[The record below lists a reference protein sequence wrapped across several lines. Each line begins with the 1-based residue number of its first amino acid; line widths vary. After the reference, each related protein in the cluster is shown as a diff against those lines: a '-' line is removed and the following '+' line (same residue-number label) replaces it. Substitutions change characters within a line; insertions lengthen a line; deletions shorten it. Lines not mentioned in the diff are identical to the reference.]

1 MLHLAETHPTL
12 LDEIARQLACI
23 REVRA
28 RHWLIF
34 PRKGL
39 REATLH
45 RWAQASGI
53 ASHSQ
58 EVELKE
64 LIEQASGGG
73 SARFDVER
81 LRWTIAAALPDL
93 QDRPEFPLPREASL
107 SPLDATVLASATQL
121 ARVIHET
128 LLCRTGDR
136 IWPEG
141 SFLAALVAES
151 TVAELLKTHPGLQTD
166 AEFAASARAWME
178 SWRSKGGL
186 PHLWI
191 LLDAGLPAGLFQRLL
206 QLLQC
211 LHVQAPEHIH
221 LFAMAPSRDYW
232 ADLPIKSKAKG
243 RAKSHLPAHMAD
255 PASCEPAP
263 GGLLWAFGR
272 ASQDLQ
278 RQLADTLMA
287 VGDGGA
293 DLDSAEPP
301 DSLLGRLQT
310 SCRTAAHLPPE
321 ALRPLAANDAS
332 LTVHATHT
340 LLRELEVCRD
350 RILQAFQELEGLRH
364 EEILILLANPREQ
377 APLIEAALGGGSEA
391 RLPFR
396 LVGGGGLVPSP
407 FAASLLQVLE
417 CLQGRLTLNEVQE
430 LLENPLIA
438 DRFDLNEADG
448 DGPTL
453 VEWLQDAQFR
463 WGLTP
468 EHRRIYQEV
477 PEPRW
482 NLFWALRRLGLGGL
496 VAEGRRDTVL
506 AASEDTSATVP
517 LERTNGLGLAL
528 LARLARFATQI
539 SEARNLWC
547 SAGPR
552 CIADWN
558 QALGTIVREC
568 LSTRIGNAAAHAAAL
583 HRDILEPLSRAAH
596 PTLPLEASAYLRLLA
611 EKLPAL
617 SDSGSRGSGGITVAD
632 LRHYAGVPARVV
644 VVAGLDDGV
653 FPRSEDRPAWHPL
666 ALKPATGDPS
676 ARDSDRHCLLLAILA
691 CQERLIL
698 TYRGHSDEDGKERP
712 PSTALSDLLEAA
724 NQTTPTGLSAP
735 TSTAPSARTALTFHH
750 PLNGFSGQAF
760 RADQPASA
768 RGQRTSDHAAALAL
782 RDRLGFPPYPGPWSE
797 PALPAETGW
806 NPSLADVRTVLDQP
820 QRLYASR
827 LGLQLPEEVETARG
841 EDLIDPDGL
850 ERWELRDRL
859 LTARLEGRDTDAL
872 VSVLTVSGSLP
883 RGKIGEALL
892 TKTLSELPEVP
903 VFSPGDRLTD
913 TLRFR
918 LTEPAL
924 TMDRDPGLDSGSSQ
938 NSWMLEG
945 PPRARWYRRL
955 GEAIV
960 WQFFAS
966 KSNDAGD
973 YRRQLLFAFDALA
986 LAASMPESNPDPL
999 TEARCVG
1006 LDSTWTMPM
1015 PPPEQA
1021 RIQLLR
1027 LVRLARLARCWPLPF
1042 WPKTTGVAL
1051 KKGKT
1056 STISASDNVP
1066 SFPASHDPVK
1076 VLEAAFSQWASENE
1090 DNSGGA
1096 DCSLPSTRALFRGC
1110 DNPYEWAPEGL
1121 PEWLPHPE
1129 TPLAWRL
1136 IAETES
1142 WRATLNLTSA

>member
-28 RHWLIF
+28 RHWLVF

-45 RWAQASGI
+45 RWAQTSGI

-58 EVELKE
+58 EVELRE

-81 LRWTIAAALPDL
+81 LRWTIAAALPGL

-107 SPLDATVLASATQL
+107 NPLDATVLASATQL
-121 ARVIHET
+121 ARVVHET

-141 SFLAALVAES
+141 SFLAALVAA
-151 TVAELLKTHPGLQTD
+151 TPVAELLKTHPGLQTE

-211 LHVQAPEHIH
+211 LHAEAPAHIH

-232 ADLPIKSKAKG
+232 ADLPIKAKAKG
-243 RAKSHLPAHMAD
+243 RAKSHLAVGTAD
-255 PASCEPAP
+255 PDSCEPAP

-287 VGDGGA
+287 VGDGGV

-321 ALRPLAANDAS
+321 ALRPLAHDDAS
-332 LTVHATHT
+332 LTVHASHT

-407 FAASLLQVLE
+407 FAASLLQLLG
-417 CLQGRLTLNEVQE
+417 CLQGRLTLKEVQE

-438 DRFDLNEADG
+438 DRFDLNEAEG

-468 EHRRIYQEV
+468 EHRRLYQEV
-477 PEPRW
+477 PESRW

-496 VAEGRRDTVL
+496 VAESRRDAVL
-506 AASEDTSATVP
+506 AASGDTPATVP

-528 LARLARFATQI
+528 LARLARFATRL
-539 SEARNLWC
+539 SEARSLWC

-552 CIADWN
+552 SIADWN
-558 QALGTIVREC
+558 QALGTIVRDC
-568 LSTRIGNAAAHAAAL
+568 LSTRIGNAAAHTAAL
-583 HRDILEPLSRAAH
+583 QRDILEPLNRAAH
-596 PTLPLEASAYLRLLA
+596 PTLQLEASAYLRLLA

-617 SDSGSRGSGGITVAD
+617 SDSGSLGSGGITVAD

-644 VVAGLDDGV
+644 VVAGLDDGI
-653 FPRSEDRPAWHPL
+653 FPRSDERPSWHPL

-676 ARDSDRHCLLLAILA
+676 ARDSDRHCLLLAVLS

-698 TYRGHSDEDGKERP
+698 SYRGHSDEDGKERP
-712 PSTALSDLLEAA
+712 PSTALSDLLEAVD
-724 NQTTPTGLSAP
+724 QTTPTGPNARTPSALSA
-735 TSTAPSARTALTFHH
+735 RDALTFHH
-750 PLNGFSGQAF
+750 PLNGFSAEAF
-760 RADQPASA
+760 RADLPTSA
-768 RGQRTSDHAAALAL
+768 RGLRTSDHTAAVAL
-782 RDRLGFPPYPGPWSE
+782 RHRLGFPPYPGPWSS
-797 PALPAETGW
+797 PALPAEMGW
-806 NPSLADVRTVLDQP
+806 NPSLADLRTVLDQP
-820 QRLYASR
+820 QRLFASR

-850 ERWELRDRL
+850 ERWGLRDRL
-859 LTARLEGRDTDAL
+859 LTARLERHDPEAL

-892 TKTLSELPEVP
+892 AKTWSELPEVP
-903 VFSPGDRLTD
+903 VFPPDA
-913 TLRFR
+913 R
-918 LTEPAL
+918 LTETLSFRLAEPAL
-924 TMDRDPGLDSGSSQ
+924 EPDSDR
-938 NSWMLEG
+938 NSWTLEG
-945 PPRARWYRRL
+945 PPRARWYRRS
-955 GEAIV
+955 GEAIA

-966 KSNDAGD
+966 KSSDAGD

-986 LAASMPESNPDPL
+986 LAASMPESNPHPL
-999 TEARCVG
+999 TEARCLG

-1015 PPPEQA
+1015 PSPDQA
-1021 RIQLLR
+1021 RLQLLR
-1027 LVRLARLARCWPLPF
+1027 LVRLARLARRWPLPF

-1051 KKGKT
+1051 KKGKL
-1056 STISASDNVP
+1056 STESP
-1066 SFPASHDPVK
+1066 SENAPGFPVGYDSVK
-1076 VLEAAFSQWASENE
+1076 VLEAAFSQWASDNE
-1090 DNSGGA
+1090 DNTGGA
-1096 DCSLPSTRALFRGC
+1096 DCGLPATRALFRGC
-1110 DNPYEWAPEGL
+1110 DNPYAWVPEGL
-1121 PEWLPHPE
+1121 PEWLPYPG

-1136 IAETES
+1136 MAEIES
-1142 WRATLNLTSA
+1142 WRSALNLTSA

>member
-45 RWAQASGI
+45 RWAQVSGI

-73 SARFDVER
+73 GARFDVER
-81 LRWTIAAALPDL
+81 LRWTIAAALPSL

-107 SPLDATVLASATQL
+107 NPLDATVLASATQL
-121 ARVIHET
+121 ARVVHET

-141 SFLAALVAES
+141 SFLSALVAA
-151 TVAELLKTHPGLQTD
+151 TPVAELLKTHPGLQTE
-166 AEFAASARAWME
+166 AEFAASTRAWME

-191 LLDAGLPAGLFQRLL
+191 LLDAGLPAGLFLRLQ

-211 LHVQAPEHIH
+211 LHAEAPEHIH

-243 RAKSHLPAHMAD
+243 RAKSQIPVGTAD
-255 PASCEPAP
+255 QDSCEPAP

-321 ALRPLAANDAS
+321 ALRPLAHDDAS

-340 LLRELEVCRD
+340 LLRELE
-350 RILQAFQELEGLRH
+350 GLRP
-364 EEILILLANPREQ
+364 EEILVLLANPREQ

-407 FAASLLQVLE
+407 FAASLLQLLE
-417 CLQGRLTLNEVQE
+417 CLQGRLTLKEVQE

-438 DRFDLNEADG
+438 DRFDLNEAEG

-468 EHRRIYQEV
+468 EHRRLYQEV
-477 PEPRW
+477 PESRW

-496 VAEGRRDTVL
+496 VAEGRRDAVL
-506 AASEDTSATVP
+506 DASGDTPATVP
-517 LERTNGLGLAL
+517 LERTNGLGLTL
-528 LARLARFATQI
+528 LARLARFATRL
-539 SEARNLWC
+539 SEARSLWC

-552 CIADWN
+552 SIADWN

-568 LSTRIGNAAAHAAAL
+568 LSTRIGTAAAHAAAL
-583 HRDILEPLSRAAH
+583 HRDILEPLCRAAH

-644 VVAGLDDGV
+644 VVAGLDDGI
-653 FPRSEDRPAWHPL
+653 FPRSDERPSWHPL

-676 ARDSDRHCLLLAILA
+676 ARDSDRHCLLLAVLS

-698 TYRGHSDEDGKERP
+698 SYRGHSDEDGKERP
-712 PSTALSDLLEAA
+712 PSTALSDLLEAVD
-724 NQTTPTGLSAP
+724 QTTPIGPKAR
-735 TSTAPSARTALTFHH
+735 TAATPSARHALTFHH
-750 PLNGFSGQAF
+750 PLNGFSAEAF
-760 RADQPASA
+760 RANLPTSA
-768 RGQRTSDHAAALAL
+768 RGLRTSDHTAAVAL
-782 RDRLGFPPYPGPWSE
+782 RHRIGFPPYPGPWSS
-797 PALPAETGW
+797 PALPAEMGW
-806 NPSLADVRTVLDQP
+806 NPSLADLRTVLDQP

-850 ERWELRDRL
+850 ERWGLRDRL
-859 LTARLEGRDTDAL
+859 LTARLEGHDPKAL

-892 TKTLSELPEVP
+892 AKTLSELPEVP
-903 VFSPGDRLTD
+903 VFPPNARLTD
-913 TLRFR
+913 TLGFQ

-924 TMDRDPGLDSGSSQ
+924 QPNSDR
-938 NSWMLEG
+938 NCWMLEG
-945 PPRARWYRRL
+945 PPRARWYRHS

-966 KSNDAGD
+966 KSSDAGD
-973 YRRQLLFAFDALA
+973 HRRKLLFAFDALA
-986 LAASMPESNPDPL
+986 LAASMPDSNPHPL
-999 TEARCVG
+999 AEARCVG
-1006 LDSTWTMPM
+1006 LDSTWTIPM
-1015 PPPEQA
+1015 PSPDQA

-1027 LVRLARLARCWPLPF
+1027 LVRLARLARRWPLPF

-1051 KKGKT
+1051 KMGKM
-1056 STISASDNVP
+1056 STDSASKNAP
-1066 SFPASHDPVK
+1066 SFPLGHDSVK
-1076 VLEAAFSQWASENE
+1076 VLETAFAQWASDTE
-1090 DNSGGA
+1090 DNLGGA
-1096 DCSLPSTRALFRGC
+1096 DRGLPATRALFRGC
-1110 DNPYEWAPEGL
+1110 DNPYEWTPEGL
-1121 PEWLPHPE
+1121 PEWLPYPG
-1129 TPLAWRL
+1129 TSLAWRL
-1136 IAETES
+1136 MAEIES
-1142 WRATLNLTSA
+1142 WRAALNLTTA

>member
-45 RWAQASGI
+45 RWANASGI

-141 SFLAALVAES
+141 SFLAALVAET

-166 AEFAASARAWME
+166 TEFAASARAWME

-191 LLDAGLPAGLFQRLL
+191 LLDAGLPARLFQRLL

-232 ADLPIKSKAKG
+232 ADLPIKAKAKG
-243 RAKSHLPAHMAD
+243 RAKSPLPLRTAEQD
-255 PASCEPAP
+255 SCEPAP

-321 ALRPLAANDAS
+321 ALRPLATDDAS
-332 LTVHATHT
+332 LSVHATHT

-407 FAASLLQVLE
+407 FAASLLQLLE

-438 DRFDLNEADG
+438 DRFDLDEAEG

-468 EHRRIYQEV
+468 EHRRLYQEV
-477 PEPRW
+477 PESRW

-496 VAEGRRDTVL
+496 VAEGQRDTVL
-506 AASEDTSATVP
+506 DASGNTPATVP

-528 LARLARFATQI
+528 LARMARFATRL

-547 SAGPR
+547 SVGPR
-552 CIADWN
+552 SIADWN

-568 LSTRIGNAAAHAAAL
+568 LSTRIGNAAAQAAAL
-583 HRDILEPLSRAAH
+583 HRDILEPLSKAAH
-596 PTLPLEASAYLRLLA
+596 PTFPLEASAYLRLLA

-617 SDSGSRGSGGITVAD
+617 SDSGSRGSGGMTVAD

-644 VVAGLDDGV
+644 VVAGLDDGI

-666 ALKPATGDPS
+666 VLKPATGDPS
-676 ARDSDRHCLLLAILA
+676 IRDSDRHCLLLAILA

-698 TYRGHSDEDGKERP
+698 SYRGHSDEDGKERP
-712 PSTALSDLLEAA
+712 PSTAVSDLLEAA
-724 NQTTPTGLSAP
+724 NQTTPTGLS
-735 TSTAPSARTALTFHH
+735 TRTATTPSARDALTVHH
-750 PLNGFSGQAF
+750 PLNGFSAEAF
-760 RADQPASA
+760 RADQSTSA
-768 RGQRTSDHAAALAL
+768 RGLRTCDHAAAVAL
-782 RDRLGFPPYPGPWSE
+782 RDRLGFPPYPGLWSS

-806 NPSLADVRTVLDQP
+806 NPSLADLRTVLDQP

-827 LGLQLPEEVETARG
+827 LGLQLPEEVEAARG

-850 ERWELRDRL
+850 ERWELRDQL
-859 LTARLEGRDTDAL
+859 FTARLEGHDTDAR
-872 VSVLTVSGSLP
+872 VSVLKVSGSLP

-903 VFSPGDRLTD
+903 VFSASDRLTD
-913 TLRFR
+913 TLSFR
-918 LTEPAL
+918 LTEPAPNTDL
-924 TMDRDPGLDSGSSQ
+924 APHLDSDSGPT
-938 NSWMLEG
+938 SWIVEG
-945 PPRARWYRRL
+945 PPRARWYRRS

-966 KSNDAGD
+966 KSSDTGD
-973 YRRQLLFAFDALA
+973 HRRQLLFAFDALA
-986 LAASMPESNPDPL
+986 LAASMPESNPNPF

-1006 LDSTWTMPM
+1006 LNSTWTLPM
-1015 PPPEQA
+1015 PSPDQA
-1021 RIQLLR
+1021 RLQLLR
-1027 LVRLARLARCWPLPF
+1027 LVRLARLARRWPLPF

-1051 KKGKT
+1051 KKGKL
-1056 STISASDNVP
+1056 STDSASEAATD
-1066 SFPASHDPVK
+1066 FPAGHDLVK

-1096 DCSLPSTRALFRGC
+1096 DCGLPATRALFRGC
-1110 DNPYEWAPEGL
+1110 ENPYEWAPEGL
-1121 PEWLPHPE
+1121 PKWLPYPG

-1136 IAETES
+1136 IAEIEA
-1142 WRATLNLTSA
+1142 WRAALNRTSE

>member
-243 RAKSHLPAHMAD
+243 RAKSHLAAHMAD

-287 VGDGGA
+287 FGSGGA

-407 FAASLLQVLE
+407 FATSLLQVLE

-506 AASEDTSATVP
+506 ATSEDTSATVP

-596 PTLPLEASAYLRLLA
+596 STLPLEASAYLRLLA

-945 PPRARWYRRL
+945 PPRARWYRRS

-1096 DCSLPSTRALFRGC
+1096 DCSLPCTRALFRGFE
-1110 DNPYEWAPEGL
+1110 NPYEWAPEGL

>member
-321 ALRPLAANDAS
+321 ALCPLAANDAS

-552 CIADWN
+552 CITDWN

-596 PTLPLEASAYLRLLA
+596 STLPLEASAYLRLLA
-611 EKLPAL
+611 EKLLAL

-924 TMDRDPGLDSGSSQ
+924 TMDRDPGLDSGSFQ

-945 PPRARWYRRL
+945 PPRARWYRRS

-1096 DCSLPSTRALFRGC
+1096 DCRLPSTRALFRGC

>member
-166 AEFAASARAWME
+166 AEFAISARAWME

-243 RAKSHLPAHMAD
+243 RAKSHLAAHMAD
-255 PASCEPAP
+255 PASCDPAP

-596 PTLPLEASAYLRLLA
+596 STLPLEASAYLRLLA

-945 PPRARWYRRL
+945 PPRARWYRRS

-1006 LDSTWTMPM
+1006 LDSKWTMPM

-1056 STISASDNVP
+1056 STIPASDNVP